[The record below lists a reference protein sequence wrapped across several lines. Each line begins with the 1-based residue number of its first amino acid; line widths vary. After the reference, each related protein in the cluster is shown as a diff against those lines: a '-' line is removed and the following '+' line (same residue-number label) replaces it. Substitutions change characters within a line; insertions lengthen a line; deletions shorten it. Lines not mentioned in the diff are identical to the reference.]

1 MARAGAHGAAGA
13 TGVKACVSPNARPL
27 SLLRATLARLITQV
41 GHSWRTGRDLFAVW
55 DEHGA
60 RDVLRLPEFL
70 QSFMTAVEGQHDYA
84 DFAGPGAFNDP
95 DMLVVGLEGMVPYGV
110 VRQTARTR
118 ARAARTR
125 AHAPHARTRTR
136 RTRARAAHTRA
147 HTPHARTH
155 HMHGRCTGDARA
167 MHG

>member
-13 TGVKACVSPNARPL
+13 TGVGACVSPNARPV

-95 DMLVVGLEGMVPYGV
+95 DMLVVGLEGMVPYGL

-118 ARAARTR
+118 ARAART
-125 AHAPHARTRTR
+125 H
-136 RTRARAAHTRA
+136 AHT
-147 HTPHARTH
+147 HARTH
-155 HMHGRCTGDARA
+155 DARTHAARTHAPQACA
-167 MHG
+167 MHGVVCSTLLLSTRLRR

>member
-1 MARAGAHGAAGA
+1 M
-13 TGVKACVSPNARPL
+13 

-125 AHAPHARTRTR
+125 AHAPHARARTR
-136 RTRARAAHTRA
+136 RTHARAHAAHAHAPHTRA
-147 HTPHARTH
+147 RTRRTHARTTC
-155 HMHGRCTGDARA
+155 MGDARA
-167 MHG
+167 MHGVVCSTLLLSTTRWRR

>member
-1 MARAGAHGAAGA
+1 M
-13 TGVKACVSPNARPL
+13 

-95 DMLVVGLEGMVPYGV
+95 DMLVVGLEGMVPYGL

-118 ARAARTR
+118 ARAARTHAHTHAR
-125 AHAPHARTRTR
+125 AHAPHA
-136 RTRARAAHTRA
+136 
-147 HTPHARTH
+147 
-155 HMHGRCTGDARA
+155 CA
-167 MHG
+167 MHGVVCSTLLLSTRLRR